1 VRSLA
6 GLPRQRR
13 YAGGGRGG
21 CKASYAET
29 VTTAALTSPA
39 AAARTVTTVRS
50 DDIGALLAHVPADG
64 ALSWVRRG
72 EGLVG
77 RGEAARLEVTGP
89 HALTEAAEWWA
100 SYTDDLHVD
109 DDLGIRGSGPVLFAS
124 IAFDPVAGTSVFVV
138 PQVTVG
144 RRDGAGWIT
153 TIGDVDPRDVP
164 AGPADPDDETPLR
177 LRYADGALDPATWCA
192 AVANAVGRIGAGEL
206 AKVVLARDLLVSAD
220 APLDPRRLLR
230 RLAARFPDCWT
241 FGVDG
246 LLGATPELLLRRTGR
261 RLSARVLAGTA
272 PRGAGAED
280 QRLAEALMGSAKDR
294 AEHALAVDSLVEAL
308 EPYCTVLDVP
318 AEPDLLTL
326 ANVRHLASDVTG
338 TQRSRGPRGAA
349 GLLELIGAVHPTA
362 AVCGTPTVDAAA
374 VIAEL
379 EGMDRG
385 RYAGPVGWLDARG
398 DGEFG
403 LALRCA
409 ELVGD
414 DGARLFAGCGIV
426 AGSDPAAELA
436 ETQSKFAAFQAALEG

>member
-1 VRSLA
+1 
-6 GLPRQRR
+6 
-13 YAGGGRGG
+13 
-21 CKASYAET
+21 
-29 VTTAALTSPA
+29 VTSSA

-50 DDIGALLAHVPADG
+50 DDAGALLDRLPSSG

-72 EGLVG
+72 DGLVG
-77 RGEAARLEVTGP
+77 RGEAARLEVSGP
-89 HALTEAAEWWA
+89 HALAEAAEWWA
-100 SYTDDLHVD
+100 SYTDGLDVD
-109 DDLGIRGSGPVLFAS
+109 DDLGITGTGPVLFAS
-124 IAFDPVAGTSVFVV
+124 IAFDPAAGTSVFVV
-138 PQVTVG
+138 PEVTVG
-144 RRDGAGWIT
+144 RRDGVDWIT
-153 TIGDVDPRDVP
+153 TVGDVDPRDVP
-164 AGPADPDDETPLR
+164 APPPADDDAPLR

-192 AVANAVGRIGAGEL
+192 SVATAVERIGRGEL

-220 APLDPRRLLR
+220 VPLDPRRLLR

-241 FGVDG
+241 FAVDG
-246 LLGATPELLLRRTGR
+246 LLGATPELLLRRSGR
-261 RLSARVLAGTA
+261 QLSARVLAGTA
-272 PRGAGAED
+272 PRGAGADD
-280 QRLAEALMGSAKDR
+280 QRLAEALIGSAKDR
-294 AEHALAVDSLVEAL
+294 AEHAIAVDSLVRAL
-308 EPYCTVLDVP
+308 EPYCTRLDAP

-326 ANVRHLASDVTG
+326 ANVRHLASDISG

-362 AVCGTPTVDAAA
+362 AVCGTPTRDAAA

-414 DGARLFAGCGIV
+414 DSARLFAGCGIV

>member
-1 VRSLA
+1 MTA
-6 GLPRQRR
+6 
-13 YAGGGRGG
+13 
-21 CKASYAET
+21 
-29 VTTAALTSPA
+29 AALTSPA

-50 DDIGALLAHVPADG
+50 EDAGPLLDGLPSDG

-89 HALTEAAEWWA
+89 HALAEAAQWWA
-100 SYTDDLHVD
+100 SYTDGLDVD
-109 DDLGIRGSGPVLFAS
+109 DDLGIPGSGPVLFAS
-124 IAFDPVAGTSVFVV
+124 IAFDPAAGTSVFVV

-144 RRDGAGWIT
+144 RRDGVGWIT
-153 TIGDVDPRDVP
+153 TVGDVDPRDVP
-164 AGPADPDDETPLR
+164 EDEPAEDDAPLR

-192 AVANAVGRIGAGEL
+192 AVATAVERIGAGEL

-220 APLDPRRLLR
+220 VPLDPRRLLR

-241 FGVDG
+241 FAVDG
-246 LLGATPELLLRRTGR
+246 LLGATPELLLRRSGR
-261 RLSARVLAGTA
+261 ELSARVLAGTA
-272 PRGAGAED
+272 PRGAGADD
-280 QRLAEALMGSAKDR
+280 QRLADALLGSAKDR
-294 AEHALAVDSLVEAL
+294 AEHALAVDSLVRAL
-308 EPYCTVLDVP
+308 EPYCTTLDAP
-318 AEPDLLTL
+318 TEPELLTL
-326 ANVRHLASDVTG
+326 ANVRHLATDVTG
-338 TQRSRGPRGAA
+338 TQRRRGPRGAA
-349 GLLELIGAVHPTA
+349 DLLELIGAVHPTA
-362 AVCGTPTVDAAA
+362 AVCGTPTSDAAR

-385 RYAGPVGWLDARG
+385 RYAGPVGWLDAHG

-414 DGARLFAGCGIV
+414 DSARLFAGCGIV

>member
-1 VRSLA
+1 
-6 GLPRQRR
+6 
-13 YAGGGRGG
+13 
-21 CKASYAET
+21 
-29 VTTAALTSPA
+29 VTAAALTSPA

-50 DDIGALLAHVPADG
+50 DDGVALLDRLAPEG

-72 EGLVG
+72 DGLVG
-77 RGEAARLEVTGP
+77 QGEAARLEVTGP

-109 DDLGIRGSGPVLFAS
+109 DDLGIPGSGPVLFAS
-124 IAFDPVAGTSVFVV
+124 IAFDPDAGTSVFIV
-138 PQVTVG
+138 PELTVG
-144 RRDGAGWIT
+144 RRDGVGWIT
-153 TIGDVDPRDVP
+153 TVGDVDPRDVLTTRI
-164 AGPADPDDETPLR
+164 PDDETPLR

-192 AVANAVGRIGAGEL
+192 AVATAVERIGAGEL

-220 APLDPRRLLR
+220 TSLDPRRLLR
-230 RLAARFPDCWT
+230 RLADRFPDCWT
-241 FGVDG
+241 FAVDG
-246 LLGATPELLLRRTGR
+246 LLGATPELLLSRTGR

-280 QRLAEALMGSAKDR
+280 QRLADALLGSAKDR
-294 AEHALAVDSLVEAL
+294 AEHELAVDSLVEAL
-308 EPYCTVLDVP
+308 APYCTALDVP
-318 AEPDLLTL
+318 AEPGLLTL
-326 ANVRHLASDVTG
+326 ANVRHLASDIAG
-338 TQRSRGPRGAA
+338 TQRSRGARGAA

-362 AVCGTPTVDAAA
+362 AVCGTPTADAAA

-379 EGMDRG
+379 EGMDRR

-414 DGARLFAGCGIV
+414 DSARLFAGCGIV
-426 AGSDPAAELA
+426 AGSDPSAELA

>member
-1 VRSLA
+1 V
-6 GLPRQRR
+6 
-13 YAGGGRGG
+13 
-21 CKASYAET
+21 
-29 VTTAALTSPA
+29 TAAAVTSSA

-50 DDIGALLAHVPADG
+50 DDAGALLDRLPSTG

-72 EGLVG
+72 DGLVG
-77 RGEAARLEVTGP
+77 RGEAARLEVSGP
-89 HALTEAAEWWA
+89 HALAEAAEWWA
-100 SYTDDLHVD
+100 SYTDGLDVD
-109 DDLGIRGSGPVLFAS
+109 DDLGITGTGPVLFAS

-138 PQVTVG
+138 PEVTVG
-144 RRDGAGWIT
+144 RRDGVGWIT
-153 TIGDVDPRDVP
+153 TVGDVDPRDVP
-164 AGPADPDDETPLR
+164 APPPADDDAPLR

-192 AVANAVGRIGAGEL
+192 AVATAVERIGRGEL

-220 APLDPRRLLR
+220 VPLDPRRLLR

-241 FGVDG
+241 FAVDG
-246 LLGATPELLLRRTGR
+246 LLGATPELLLRRSGR
-261 RLSARVLAGTA
+261 QLSARVLAGTA
-272 PRGAGAED
+272 PRGAGADD
-280 QRLAEALMGSAKDR
+280 QRLADALIGSAKDR
-294 AEHALAVDSLVEAL
+294 AEHAIAVDSLVRAL
-308 EPYCTVLDVP
+308 EPYCTRLDAP

-326 ANVRHLASDVTG
+326 ANVRHLASDISG

-362 AVCGTPTVDAAA
+362 AVCGTPTRDAAA

-414 DGARLFAGCGIV
+414 DTARLFAGCGIV
-426 AGSDPAAELA
+426 AGSDPTAELA